1 MRDEMKVFQ
10 MLVTADC
17 DRTSIERRK
26 FLKIFQKI
34 INLLK
39 PK

>member
-10 MLVTADC
+10 MLVAADC
-17 DRTSIERRK
+17 GRTNIERRK
-26 FLKIFQKI
+26 FVKIFQKI
-34 INLLK
+34 LKLLK

>member
-10 MLVTADC
+10 MLVAADC
-17 DRTSIERRK
+17 GRTSIERQK
-26 FLKIFQKI
+26 FIKIFQKI
-34 INLLK
+34 LKLLK